1 MVNST
6 TPSLLSSFLEN
17 SFELKHHLQGFLNLD
32 RETIETKLAA
42 GQEEIKNLGHKD
54 FNWEEATAF
63 YREKVGELYLFELGA
78 WHLSSSAYFGDMLRL
93 IADHAQ
99 GRVLDFGGGI
109 GTHSLGAA
117 LCPKVEQVIYYDINP
132 INRDFVQYRAEKM
145 GLSKKIICPLEIPA
159 KEKFDTILCFDVLEH
174 LPDPNQQL
182 LEFYQS
188 LNSEGKM
195 IVNWH
200 FFKGF
205 NQEFPFHLDDPKL
218 VETFFHTLQ
227 SKFLEVFHPYL
238 ITTRCYRKQSWI

>member
-6 TPSLLSSFLEN
+6 APSFLSSFLEN
-17 SFELKHHLQGFLNLD
+17 SFDLKDHLQGFLHLD
-32 RETIETKLAA
+32 PGTIETKLAA
-42 GQEEIKNLGHKD
+42 GQEEIKNLGRKD

-78 WHLSSSAYFGDMLRL
+78 WHLSSYAYIGDMLQL
-93 IADHAQ
+93 IADCAQ

-109 GTHSLGAA
+109 GTHTLGAA
-117 LCPKVEQVIYYDINP
+117 LCPQVEQVIYYDINP

-145 GLSKKIICPLEIPA
+145 GLGEKIICSLEMPT

-174 LPDPNQQL
+174 LSDPSQQL

-195 IVNWH
+195 IVNWY

-205 NQEFPFHLDDPKL
+205 NQEFPFHLDDHKV

-227 SKFLEVFHPYL
+227 SQFLEVFHPYL
-238 ITTRCYRKQSWI
+238 ITTRCYRKQS